1 MDSAKRPAGWSAGA
15 WDRRLLILIFA
26 ASVALLAGGLYAVY
40 RQFDAPAA
48 AQSAQQSLPMAPAF
62 TLPDLDG
69 QSRTLAG
76 FLKSRP
82 LLLEFMDL
90 DCPHCLEMAPILT
103 RLHMAYGARVQF
115 LTVAFERRGDPRRVR
130 AFAERHRHVWPYLM
144 GTQEVVRA
152 YRLGGVP
159 TFLLLASDGRIV
171 GFREGS
177 TSYEA
182 MSRGL
187 EAVLAGR

>member
-1 MDSAKRPAGWSAGA
+1 M
-15 WDRRLLILIFA
+15 IFA
-26 ASVALLAGGLYAVY
+26 ASVALLAGGLYGVD
-40 RQFDAPAA
+40 RQFAAPVA
-48 AQSAQQSLPMAPAF
+48 AQTAGSRVAVAPPFSLS
-62 TLPDLDG
+62 DLDG
-69 QSRTLAG
+69 RARSLG
-76 FLKSRP
+76 EFLGTRP
-82 LLLEFMDL
+82 VLLEFMDL

-103 RLHMAYGARVQF
+103 RLHIAYGARVQF
-115 LTVAFERRGDPRRVR
+115 LTVAYERRNDPRRVR

-152 YRLGGVP
+152 YRLEGVP